1 MNLACKLPSGSY
13 KRVKYEWMVETIDV
27 NDVYNSLECFLS
39 LSDESRLLTLFVL
52 YPLLPKL
59 SDEQKNLMPLTQS
72 DIKHLKQRLRDS
84 HTFHSTLWV
93 MTYALTLLHNV
104 KTLFENGVPELLA
117 EFLEDPDISVEDQ
130 ENVAQLIENLV
141 NADANGPGVGQSSTN
156 EEEFQ
161 LVSTKCGASTTSSF
175 VQVLKGKY
183 VWCTTVT
190 YTASEKLYAFR
201 LGQYF

>member
-1 MNLACKLPSGSY
+1 MQATFQILQTC
-13 KRVKYEWMVETIDV
+13 VKYEWMVETIDV

-59 SDEQKNLMPLTQS
+59 SDEQKNLMLLTQS
-72 DIKHLKQRLRDS
+72 DIKNLMQKLRDG
-84 HTFHSTLWV
+84 HTFHSTLRV

-156 EEEFQ
+156 EEKFQ
-161 LVSTKCGASTTSSF
+161 LVSTKYGVSTTSSF

-183 VWCTTVT
+183 VWCTLDR
-190 YTASEKLYAFR
+190 YIHC
-201 LGQYF
+201 Q